1 MNQMQIYKS
10 IPQHVP
16 ERVEEKFPRPRELLT
31 PPPNDVHI
39 GGELG
44 HKRPE
49 AQTRSATRIHQT
61 VESEQVA
68 SALLRKHRTVV

>member
-1 MNQMQIYKS
+1 MQIYKS

-16 ERVEEKFPRPRELLT
+16 ERVEEKFPRPRELLA

-44 HKRPE
+44 HERSE
-49 AQTRSATRIHQT
+49 AQARTAARIHQT
-61 VESEQVA
+61 IESEQVA
-68 SALLRKHRTVV
+68 RALLRKHRTVV